1 MYIPEVPINSLTKEI
16 KEIVDLVEQ
25 LKENRR
31 FVFNEPALND
41 DIIKWEKTNNV
52 SIPKSYAD
60 WLRFSNGSIIRG
72 SLAEFYGLN
81 EIEINVDGFPEDYVI
96 IGELV
101 GDGVILCFSKE
112 SGKIFT
118 DDHGKVA
125 EYDNFNEILE
135 ELIYDLNAMW

>member
-52 SIPKSYAD
+52 SIPESYAD

-101 GDGVILCFSKE
+101 GDGVILCFSKG